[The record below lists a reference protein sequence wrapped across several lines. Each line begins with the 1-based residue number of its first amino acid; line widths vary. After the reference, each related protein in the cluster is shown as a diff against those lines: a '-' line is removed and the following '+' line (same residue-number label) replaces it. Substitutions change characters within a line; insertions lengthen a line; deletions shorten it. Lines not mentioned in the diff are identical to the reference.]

1 MTDCGLRLFVDT
13 GQGDWRLIAVAP
25 DEHEMVIAM
34 EAFIRASPALADAM
48 AILVDGETVFH

>member
-1 MTDCGLRLFVDT
+1 MTEPELRLYVDT
-13 GQGDWRLIAVAP
+13 GQGDWRLIAIAP

-48 AILVDGETVFH
+48 AILVDGATVFH